1 MSATLAT
8 SRPTLLPPRALS
20 RARRHRDADYQA
32 NVAIVRC
39 GPNRGVAGMQ
49 ILGAL
54 GTQSGEHF
62 IPFEIQELPSMLGR
76 DFGYA
81 GMLAVLERMRKLGI
95 RRVLIHSDDVAL
107 VDELDHRAEPHR
119 ELTLPYISLGCKLN
133 EFARA
138 RVLAAPADR
147 LDALREKT
155 AALAGSFFQEV
166 A

>member
-1 MSATLAT
+1 MQIAQ
-8 SRPTLLPPRALS
+8 SRPRLLPPRAIT
-20 RARRHRDADYQA
+20 RTRQQRDADYQA
-32 NVAIVRC
+32 NVTVIRC

-62 IPFEIQELPSMLGR
+62 IPFEIQETPSMLGR

-81 GMLAVLERMRKLGI
+81 GLLAALQRMRKLGI
-95 RRVLIHSDDVAL
+95 RRVLIHTDDAPL
-107 VDELDHRAEPHR
+107 VDELEHRAEPHR
-119 ELTLPYISLGCKLN
+119 DLTLPYIALGCKLN

-138 RVLAAPADR
+138 RVLAAPPDR
-147 LDALREKT
+147 LAALREKT
-155 AALAGSFFQEV
+155 SALAGSIYREV